1 MKHRHSRLLA
11 RITTV
16 VPFLLFFASAQN
28 QAVKPEIG
36 MPLLRYY
43 APKDYNGTAQVFA
56 MIQDRRGVL
65 YFSNQNNLVE
75 YDGASWRKIALPGG
89 TSRSLA
95 IDSAGAIWVASI
107 ADFGYLAPNANGS
120 LQYVSLSEKI
130 PAEHRKAFSDVH
142 RVLVTPQAKYFQ
154 AYERLFRW
162 DGTRMQVW
170 STNTRFQALSEV
182 RSRVYT
188 SQLGIGLQEIVGDE
202 LKKLPGGEAY
212 KDAARLLLHG
222 YDERR
227 MFVSSLNGPLTL
239 YDGEQVT
246 PFPTPMADYLR
257 KSTVYRS
264 YPMPDGAFCITTT
277 SGGTVILERDGRLR
291 RVINTEAGL
300 PSESVYS
307 ALVDRE
313 GALWLG
319 LGVGIARV
327 EANSPITQFAP
338 QSGSSVRFKGTLY
351 FGSGSGF
358 GISRGEEN
366 PVTGLVSA
374 KALGN
379 TGRQTFDWLIFR
391 DPTGKSPDQ
400 LLAGMGGGNMS
411 SGVSRVDRDQ
421 VTPLAGSESVSS
433 LFQSRKSPNRV
444 FVGHHSGLSSQ
455 RWEGGKWIFE
465 GRLANFVRR
474 VNSMTE
480 DAEGNLWAG
489 ADGGVLRIE
498 VPVSGMGEATYR
510 TFTDKDGL
518 GTTSARYNLVS
529 ANGNV
534 FAVGSGD
541 FIYRWQR
548 ATGQSTIGEAAGK
561 FVVDN
566 SFLLPLNDKR
576 SAPLLSVFGNGDV
589 WSVNSTE
596 TEQRQGRFRRQA
608 DGTYRLDEESFR
620 TLSPFRTERARIE
633 DDGTIWVAGESGVLR
648 FDPRVKPQPLPKF
661 SAMVRL
667 VSAGADKVVF
677 GGAAQGAAARLPYDQ
692 NSLQIQ
698 FGAPTFENEA
708 KTAYQYLLE
717 GADRDWSAWS
727 RRKEANYS
735 SLAPG
740 DYRFRVRART
750 VDGRMGEEGSYSFT
764 ILPPWYR
771 TWWAYAGY
779 LLLFG
784 LLARLVGK
792 RLVDREREKSRKR
805 TEELEATVAARTA
818 EIASQKENIERLG
831 EIGKE
836 ITASLDLDTILF
848 RLYERINQIVDASVF
863 GVGLYHPET
872 RQIEYS
878 LAVENGKRYKP
889 YFRDMADKD
898 QFPVWCIDNRKP
910 VLIGDVETEFSK
922 YISKYS
928 HGDRQL
934 EDGSTSTSP
943 ASMLYLPLVAQD
955 RVLGVLALQ
964 SFKKHAYTEQHLS
977 LLQSLAAYTTIA
989 LDNASAYRQINERES
1004 EIRERAAELA
1014 TINRI
1019 TQALSTQLDQ
1029 NALIQLVGEQVR
1041 ELFHAPIASVS
1052 LLDRATNLLHFPY
1065 CYGQDAAPVPFGKGR
1080 TSRIIKTGEPL
1091 RINRDQAA
1099 SVERSGRHVF
1109 RDKAPSYLGVPIRS
1123 GGEVIGVISVQA
1135 TEETPTDRMSDPS
1148 RTQKTATPVKLVAS
1162 SSAESRFTEADQR
1175 LLSTIATSV
1184 GVAFHN
1190 AKLFEETTRARE
1202 QAEAAKAAAEE
1213 ADAAKSSFLS
1223 TVSHELRTPLT
1234 SVLGFAK
1241 IIRRRLDEV
1250 LFPLIPEDDKKVQ
1263 RAKRQVGENLNVVV
1277 SEGERLTKLIND
1289 VLDLAKIQAGKITWN
1304 MGPVSVTEVIERSL
1318 AATSSLFEAKK
1329 LELVCKVD
1337 SELPKITGDSDR
1349 LIQVVINLISNAVK
1363 FTEKGSVVCAAR
1375 IEGGELVVSV
1385 TDSGIGIKPEDQPKV
1400 FEQFKQVGDTLT
1412 DKPQGTGLGLP
1423 ISKEIVEYH
1432 GGRIWVESEIGKGS
1446 TFSFTLPVETGAVA
1460 AKHQVVQNL
1469 ETLLQQLRENVESH
1483 GPRSKSV
1490 LVVDDDANIRSVL
1503 QQEFTEAGYVVSTAE
1518 NGRVALDMIRQET
1531 PGIVI
1536 LDVMMPEMSGFDVAA
1551 VLKNDPATM
1560 DIPIIILS
1568 VVEDHE
1574 RGFKLGVDRYLTKPI
1589 DTASLFREVGTLL
1602 DQGKSRRKVMVVDE
1616 DATTIRSLTEVLEV
1630 RGYHVVE
1637 SKSADLV
1644 ANAVSGKPD
1653 IIVLSSELSNG
1664 SAVRS
1669 LRFEK
1674 GLEHVQFL
1682 IYQS

>member
-1 MKHRHSRLLA
+1 MTHRRSRLLA
-11 RITTV
+11 RIAPA
-16 VPFLLFFASAQN
+16 VPFLLFFAYAQN

-36 MPLLRYY
+36 MPLLRNYT
-43 APKDYNGTAQVFA
+43 PKDYNGTSQVFA

-65 YFSNQNNLVE
+65 YFGNESNLLE
-75 YDGASWRKIALPGG
+75 YDGAAWRKVPIPG

-95 IDSAGAIWVASI
+95 IDSAGTIWVASI
-107 ADFGYLAPNANGS
+107 AEFGYLAPDPNGS
-120 LQYVSLSEKI
+120 LQYVSLLEKI
-130 PAEHRKAFSDVH
+130 PTEHRKAFSDVH
-142 RVLVTPQAKYFQ
+142 RVLVTPKAKYFQ
-154 AYERLFRW
+154 AFERLFRW
-162 DGTRMQVW
+162 DGTRMYVW
-170 STNTRFQALSEV
+170 TTKTRFQALSEV
-182 RSRVYT
+182 RGRIYT

-202 LKKLPGGEAY
+202 LKNLPGGEAY
-212 KDAARLLLHG
+212 KDATRLLLHA
-222 YDERR
+222 YDEQKLL
-227 MFVSSLNGPLTL
+227 VSSVNGSLTL
-239 YDGEQVT
+239 YDGEQVA
-246 PFPTPMADYLR
+246 PFPTPMADYLK
-257 KSTVYRS
+257 KSQIYRS
-264 YPMPDGAFCITTT
+264 YVLPDGSFCITTT
-277 SGGTVILERDGRLR
+277 AGGAVILERDGRLR
-291 RVINTEAGL
+291 RVLNVDAGL
-300 PSESVYS
+300 QNESVYS

-319 LGVGIARV
+319 LSKGIARV
-327 EANSPITQFAP
+327 EVNSPVTIFSP
-338 QSGSSVRFKGTLY
+338 NGNSSVRFKGILY
-351 FGSGSGF
+351 LGGTAGT
-358 GISRGEEN
+358 GLYRGVEN
-366 PVTGLVSA
+366 PVTGLLAAQPIPNS
-374 KALGN
+374 
-379 TGRQTFDWLIFR
+379 GRQNFDWLIFR
-391 DPTGKSPDQ
+391 DPDGKCPDQ
-400 LLAGMGGGNMS
+400 LLAGMGGGDTSM
-411 SGVSRVDRDQ
+411 GVRRVDGDT
-421 VTPLAGSESVSS
+421 VVSISEVDSVSA
-433 LFQSRKSPNRV
+433 LFQSRKDPRRL

-455 RWEGGKWIFE
+455 RWDGGKWIPE

-474 VNSMTE
+474 IYSMTE
-480 DAEGNLWAG
+480 DAQGNLWAG
-489 ADGGVLRIE
+489 GGGSVLRVE
-498 VPVSGMGEATYR
+498 VPDSGVAEATYR
-510 TFTDKDGL
+510 QFTGQDGL
-518 GTTSARYNLVS
+518 GKVNSTYNIVSVDGIIFATST
-529 ANGNV
+529 
-534 FAVGSGD
+534 GD
-541 FIYRWQR
+541 FIYRWDQ
-548 ATGQSTIGEAAGK
+548 ASGK
-561 FVVDN
+561 FVIDN
-566 SFLLPLNDKR
+566 RFLLALNDKR
-576 SAPLLSVFGNGDV
+576 STPSLTVFPNGDV
-589 WSVNSTE
+589 WSVNNSS
-596 TEQRQGRFRRQA
+596 TEQRQGLFRRQG
-608 DGTYRLDEESFR
+608 DGTYRLDEETFR
-620 TLSPFRTERARIE
+620 GLSPLLADRARIE
-633 DDGTIWVAGESGVLR
+633 DDGTIWVAGEGGVIR
-648 FDPRVKPQPLPKF
+648 FDQRVKPQPLPKF
-661 SAMVRL
+661 SAMVRM
-667 VSAGADKVVF
+667 VSAGSDKVVF
-677 GGAAQGAAARLPYDQ
+677 GGAAQGSVARLPYDQ

-727 RRKEANYS
+727 RRSEANYS
-735 SLAPG
+735 SLGPG

-750 VDGRMGEEGSYSFT
+750 VDGRMGEEGSYGFT

-805 TEELEATVAARTA
+805 TEELEGTVAARTA

-889 YFRDMADKD
+889 YLREMEDKD

-910 VLIGDVETEFSK
+910 VLIGDVETEYSK

-928 HGDRQL
+928 HGNRQL
-934 EDGSTSTSP
+934 EDGSISKSP

-964 SFKKHAYTEQHLS
+964 SFKKNAYTEQHLS

-989 LDNASAYRQINERES
+989 LDNAGAYRQINERER

-1065 CYGQDAAPVPFGKGR
+1065 CHGQDAAPVPFGKGL
-1080 TSRIIKTGEPL
+1080 TSRIIQTGEPL
-1091 RINRDQAA
+1091 RINRDEAN
-1099 SVERSGRHVF
+1099 SVERSGMHVF
-1109 RDKAPSYLGVPIRS
+1109 GDKAASYLGVPIRS

-1135 TEETPTDRMSDPS
+1135 TEEAPTDQTNDPS
-1148 RTQKTATPVKLVAS
+1148 RTQKTSMRIQLFAN
-1162 SSAESRFTEADQR
+1162 SSAEGRFTEADQR
-1175 LLSTIATSV
+1175 VLSTIATSV

-1190 AKLFEETTRARE
+1190 ARLFEETSRARE

-1329 LELVCKVD
+1329 LELVREID
-1337 SELPKITGDSDR
+1337 AELPKITGDSDR

-1363 FTEKGSVVCAAR
+1363 FTSAGSVVCAAR
-1375 IEGGELVVSV
+1375 RVGGELVVSV

-1446 TFSFTLPVETGAVA
+1446 TFFFTLPLQAGATA
-1460 AKHQVVQNL
+1460 AKHHVVQNL

-1503 QQEFTEAGYVVSTAE
+1503 QQEFTEAGYVVSAAE
-1518 NGRVALDMIRQET
+1518 NGRVALEMIRQET

-1536 LDVMMPEMSGFDVAA
+1536 LDVMMPEMNGFDVAA

-1568 VVEDHE
+1568 IVEDHE

-1616 DATTIRSLTEVLEV
+1616 DATTLRSLTEVLEV

-1669 LRFEK
+1669 LRFEN